1 MRQSLREELRGG
13 SGPAGLILRLTACCV
28 LLLPFSL
35 LAQGGAKNVL
45 FLGNSYTYANDL
57 PQITVN
63 LAQAAGDTLMV
74 ESNTP
79 GGYTFQLHSTNATSL
94 SMIQQGN
101 WDFVVLQEQSQ
112 LPSFPPN
119 QVQTQC
125 FPFAALLD
133 SMVSQYN
140 SCGETMFFMTWGRK
154 NGDAQNC
161 PNWPPVCTYA
171 GMDSLLRL
179 RYQMMANDNQAV
191 VSPVGAVW
199 RYIRHHYPSIELY
212 SSDESHPSEAGSYAA
227 ACAFYTAI
235 FRKDPSAIP
244 FDYTLTPPDAGA
256 IRLAA
261 KLVVYDSLW
270 YWNIGKYDPAA
281 DFTYLDQGGGVF
293 SFTNNSLYANHFLWD
308 FGDGTTSTQPDPQHQ
323 YSLPGTYAVRLI
335 ASHCS
340 MFDTLTQQIQVT
352 SADIPSLTGEGNA
365 WGFFPNPATETVRIN
380 CPSCRLEAAEVF
392 IMSHCGSLLSRETMA
407 NGASVNLSL
416 SGLSSGLYYIGL
428 YRPGQGTDLKPLLLL
443 TR

>member
-1 MRQSLREELRGG
+1 MT
-13 SGPAGLILRLTACCV
+13 ARLTC
-28 LLLPFSL
+28 LLPLLCLAVSL
-35 LAQGGAKNVL
+35 HAQPGSKNVL

-57 PQITVN
+57 PQLTVS
-63 LAQAAGDTLMV
+63 LAQAAGDTLLV
-74 ESNTP
+74 ASNTP

-119 QVQTQC
+119 QVQSQC

-227 ACAFYTAI
+227 ACAFYPAI

-244 FDYTLTPPDAGA
+244 FNYTLPALDAGA

-261 KLVVYDSLW
+261 KLVVYDSLLH
-270 YWNIGKYDPAA
+270 WNIGKYDPVAA
-281 DFTYLDQGGGVF
+281 FTYLNQGGGVV

-308 FGDGTTSTQPDPQHQ
+308 FGDGTTSTQADPQHQ
-323 YSLPGTYAVRLI
+323 YLIPGNYTVQLS
-335 ASHCS
+335 ASHCGL
-340 MFDTLTQQIQVT
+340 FDTVSQQIVVT
-352 SADIPSLTGEGNA
+352 TAGITDGNFEGDT
-365 WGFFPNPATETVRIN
+365 WYYFPNPASETVRIR
-380 CPSCRLEAAEVF
+380 CPACRNETTELF
-392 IMSHCGSLLSRETMA
+392 IMSLCGKVLTRETLHHSGSG
-407 NGASVNLSL
+407 NVSL
-416 SGLSSGLYYIGL
+416 SGLAPGLYYIGL
-428 YRPGQGTDLKPLLLL
+428 HRPGKGTDLQPLLLMS
-443 TR
+443 R